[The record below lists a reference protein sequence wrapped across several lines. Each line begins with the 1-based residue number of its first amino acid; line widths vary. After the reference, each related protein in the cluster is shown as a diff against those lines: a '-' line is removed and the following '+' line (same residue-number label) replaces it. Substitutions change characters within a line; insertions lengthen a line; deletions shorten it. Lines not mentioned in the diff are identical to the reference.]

1 MSKKCKQRMILL
13 FVGIFVFSISS
24 VSFAQIRGKALYE
37 KLLKDRDLIMPER
50 LERYNWLPDGTGL
63 YIKEG
68 NSYKKIDIKTG
79 EKKNLFDEG
88 RIISEYNKLTGK
100 NLGKLPF
107 EDFEFI
113 KNGIRI
119 RFQVKSKAFIYNS
132 GSGEMISYVPEKE
145 FEGVRGRVYSEVLSP
160 SLKYRAFIR
169 DFNLYMKD
177 FEENETPLTLGG
189 NKDLR
194 KGFPDW
200 VYPEEL
206 GQYEA
211 FWWSPDSS
219 KIAYMEFD
227 EKPVKKYPIVHDIDP
242 APSLEMQSY
251 PKSGENNPIVG
262 FYIVDVRSG
271 KTVSIETGMETN
283 VYLFNGKW
291 IPDGKYFTYQRL
303 NRLQNELEL
312 FAADPDTGETRLILR
327 DKDDCYIEAQDN
339 PRFLKDNKH
348 FIWTSEKSG
357 WREIYLYDIS
367 GNLVRQ
373 LTDAKLP
380 VNRVVGVD
388 EEGGWVYFT
397 GQENRGMES
406 YLYRVG
412 MDGEGFEKLSKGTGT
427 HSISMSPDC
436 HYFVDTFSSFDEPPQ
451 ASLFTTAGE
460 KIRELSRSVVTKEFK
475 DLKLIKPEHFVF
487 ESADNKYQLDGV
499 LYKPAHFNEKEK
511 YPLVMAV
518 YGGPGAKMI
527 YNRFNMNDR
536 NQALAQLGFIVASI
550 DHRGVS
556 GRGKDF
562 QNLMYMNLGQIELAD
577 HVAAVQYLMKRP
589 YIDGQR
595 VGISGHSYGGY
606 LTCIALLKAPDV
618 FHVGVAGAPVTD
630 WRNYDTIYTER
641 YMRRPQDNPE
651 GYQKGS
657 CMNYAK
663 DLKGHLAIHH
673 GAVDNNV
680 HPGNTIQLIQELL
693 KHNKKFDLMIY
704 PEQRHG
710 IRFERYGEAR
720 IEFFI
725 EHLRPEVIE
734 R

>member
-1 MSKKCKQRMILL
+1 MREMDKKRTILL
-13 FVGIFVFSISS
+13 FAMILVLSFSS

-37 KLLKDRDLIMPER
+37 KLMKDRGLIRPER
-50 LERYNWLPDGTGL
+50 MERYNWLPDGTGL

-68 NSYKKIDIKTG
+68 ISFKKIDIKTG
-79 EKKNLFDEG
+79 EKENLFDED
-88 RIISEYNKLTGK
+88 RIISRYNDMTGI
-100 NLGKLPF
+100 NLDKLPF
-107 EDFEFI
+107 ENFEFI
-113 KNGIRI
+113 KNRSWI
-119 RFQVKSKAFIYNS
+119 RFQVKSKAFLYDLD
-132 GSGEMISYVPEKE
+132 SGEMISYVPEKA
-145 FEGVRGRVYSEVLSP
+145 FVGVRGRIYSEVLSP
-160 SLKYRAFIR
+160 DLKYRAFIR
-169 DFNLYMKD
+169 DFNLYVKD
-177 FEENETPLTLGG
+177 FEENERPLTKGG

-227 EKPVKKYPIVHDIDP
+227 ESPVKKYPIVHDIDP
-242 APSLEMQSY
+242 APLLEMQSY
-251 PKSGENNPIVG
+251 PKSGQNNPIVR
-262 FYIVDVRSG
+262 FYFVDIKSR
-271 KTVSIETGMETN
+271 KTIQIKTGMETN

-291 IPDGKYFTYQRL
+291 TCDGKYFTYQRL
-303 NRLQNELEL
+303 NRLQNALEL
-312 FAADPDTGETRLILR
+312 FAADPETGDTRLILR
-327 DKDDCYIEAQDN
+327 DEDECYIEAQDDL
-339 PRFLKDNKH
+339 RFLKDNTH
-348 FIWTSEKSG
+348 FIWTSERSG

-373 LTDAKLP
+373 LTDARLP

-388 EEGGWVYFT
+388 EKEGWIYFT

-406 YLYRVG
+406 YLYRVA

-427 HSISMSPDC
+427 HYISLSPDC
-436 HYFVDTFSSFDEPPQ
+436 RYFIDTFSSFDEPPR
-451 ASLFTTAGE
+451 ASLFMAAGE
-460 KIRELSRSVVTKEFK
+460 IIRELSHSVITKEFK

-487 ESADNKYQLDGV
+487 KSADKKYQLDGV

-511 YPLVMAV
+511 YPLIMTV

-536 NQALAQLGFIVASI
+536 NQAFAQLGFMVASI

-577 HVAAVQYLMKRP
+577 HVAAVQYLTKRP
-589 YIDGQR
+589 YIDEQR

-606 LTCIALLKAPDV
+606 LTCIAMLKAPHV

-651 GYQKGS
+651 GYKKGS

-663 DLKGHLAIHH
+663 DLEGHLAIHH
-673 GAVDNNV
+673 GTVDNNV

-693 KHNKKFDLMIY
+693 KHNKKFDLMFY

-710 IRFERYGEAR
+710 IRFKRYGEAR

-725 EHLRPEVIE
+725 EHLKPEVIE